1 MRPAAWSGNRGS
13 VCPARAGRVAP
24 AGSRLCRDS
33 QRRRPATSGWAPTS
47 GDVSHRR
54 RAFDSW
60 RPGRQRRSHSSSSA
74 ASSAHWA
81 PRPCLR
87 QSSCDCRETLELREP
102 LEATEVLEVPS
113 LQSEVLKARPP
124 TARVF
129 ACPAVAPAATCGE
142 ASAGRAPGPCLCP
155 SSVGTASLLSAVV
168 RLQQPRLRLRL
179 ERSNSN
185 SKKKRQAFLFRA
197 FYFLLK
203 SLCRGGVP
211 SSHPSLG
218 LSVSFIFLF
227 SRESRPKAKRK

>member
-185 SKKKRQAFLFRA
+185 SKKKGKLF
-197 FYFLLK
+197 F
-203 SLCRGGVP
+203 S
-211 SSHPSLG
+211 G
-218 LSVSFIFLF
+218 LFIFY
-227 SRESRPKAKRK
+227 

>member
-102 LEATEVLEVPS
+102 LEAKEVLEVPS
-113 LQSEVLKARPP
+113 LQSEVLRARPP

-168 RLQQPRLRLRL
+168 RSAAAAAAQLTGWV

-185 SKKKRQAFLFRA
+185 SKKNNSACLFP
-197 FYFLLK
+197 
-203 SLCRGGVP
+203 G
-211 SSHPSLG
+211 
-218 LSVSFIFLF
+218 FLF
-227 SRESRPKAKRK
+227 SPQAESRPKAKRK